1 MIAIDQLPAF
11 NAFFNGLA
19 TICLVSGII
28 LIKNKKLEAHK
39 WSMIMALVF
48 SSIFLT
54 GYLIYHYNH
63 GGTKFPEL
71 GWIKTVYLLILIPH
85 IILAVVMV
93 PMILMTF
100 YRAFRQNW
108 DGHKKIAKI
117 TFPIWL
123 YVSITGV
130 IIYFMVYHWFRI

>member
-1 MIAIDQLPAF
+1 LIAIHQLPAF
-11 NAFFNGLA
+11 NAFFNALA
-19 TICLVSGII
+19 TICLVTGFVFVKKKN
-28 LIKNKKLEAHK
+28 LIAHK
-39 WSMIMALVF
+39 WSMITALFF
-48 SSIFLT
+48 SAIFLV
-54 GYLIYHYNH
+54 GYLVYHYNH

-85 IILAVVMV
+85 IILAAVMV
-93 PMILMTF
+93 PMILLTF

-108 DGHKKIAKI
+108 DGHKKIARI

-123 YVSITGV
+123 YVSVTGV